1 MRYWKMRAALLS
13 VAIGLVGVGSAGA
26 ALPAPTGE
34 VMYDTLDYTG
44 PGAVNTLLTGIRGDY
59 IVGLYTTSS
68 NASRGLIYD
77 RVARTWT
84 QLDVVIA
91 GVPAASTS
99 PYGPDPVT
107 GGLHVVGSYKLAG
120 SSLDHGFYYD
130 STKPPGSAFV
140 LLDYPSTPQSTT
152 LNTIPHSI
160 YGNNVVGN
168 YDTSL
173 KTGNAFLYNI
183 ETQTYRNINKPNDSR
198 FNPTFSTTAYGIWE
212 NHVAGSYTN
221 LTGTHAYLH
230 NLTTGV
236 FTKYDYPGA
245 ILTHFDGITSNNA
258 GAFNYTGDYL
268 LGRKLI
274 AFFFDGKTYT
284 TLNYPGSV
292 VTSGNSVYDW
302 TVVGVYTDTS
312 GVVHGYIATVPQS
325 QRVPFTFQWF
335 VDRLKDAYSN
345 AIRVVVRSIFG
356 R

>member
-1 MRYWKMRAALLS
+1 MKMRAAMLS
-13 VAIGLVGVGSAGA
+13 AVIGLVCVGSASA
-26 ALPAPTGE
+26 ALPAPTSE
-34 VMYDTLDYTG
+34 LTYETLDYTG
-44 PGAVNTLLTGIRGDY
+44 PGAVNTFLTGIRGDY
-59 IVGLYTTSS
+59 IVGLYMPSS
-68 NASRGLIYD
+68 NVSRGLIYQ
-77 RVARTWT
+77 RSTQTWT
-84 QLDVVIA
+84 QLDVVID
-91 GVPAASTS
+91 GVPAPSTS

-120 SSLDHGFYYD
+120 SSLDHGFFYD
-130 STKPPGSAFV
+130 SRKPLGSAFV
-140 LLDYPSTPQSTT
+140 LLDYPSTAQSTT

-183 ETQTYRNINKPNDSR
+183 QTQTYRTINKPNDSR
-198 FNPTFSTTAYGIWE
+198 FNPTVSTTAYGIWE

-268 LGRKLI
+268 LRRTLT

-284 TLNYPGSV
+284 TLDYPGSV
-292 VTSGNSVYDW
+292 VTSGNSVYDR
-302 TVVGVYTDTS
+302 TVVGVYTDTG

-325 QRVPFTFQWF
+325 ERVPFTFQWF
-335 VDRLKDAYSN
+335 MDRLKEALN
-345 AIRVVVRSIFG
+345 NVIRIVVRSVFG